1 MRLRHARDEP
11 GKNSGAGFRGQPDRH
26 GPIFFGNAVGRNR
39 HFVIRHL
46 CAYLLLLCHISNRL
60 GASLKLLFPIGGIDR
75 GLAFLVADLH
85 LSDHLLN
92 TNVASR
98 QEVG

>member
-1 MRLRHARDEP
+1 VRRILTVNQSAAVAWQSRVQPLFELRRW
-11 GKNSGAGFRGQPDRH
+11 RRH
-26 GPIFFGNAVGRNR
+26 VFF
-39 HFVIRHL
+39 L
-46 CAYLLLLCHISNRL
+46 SYLILLCHITNRL
-60 GASLKLLFPIGGIDR
+60 NVSLKLLFCIGRIDR

-92 TNVASR
+92 PNVASR